1 MISPNVSNYYLF
13 SRKSYVT
20 HPPLP
25 STAPLYPVFSKLS
38 SNKTMG
44 LFIQK
49 KKKEFGSLIVS
60 WEILHEHIVWMS
72 IGVKGI
78 SATQN
83 LFVILFHK
91 MFIDQLKYQLLPC
104 SKT

>member
-1 MISPNVSNYYLF
+1 MISINVSNYYLF

-38 SNKTMG
+38 SNKTMV
-44 LFIQK
+44 IHT

-60 WEILHEHIVWMS
+60 W
-72 IGVKGI
+72 
-78 SATQN
+78 
-83 LFVILFHK
+83 
-91 MFIDQLKYQLLPC
+91 
-104 SKT
+104 